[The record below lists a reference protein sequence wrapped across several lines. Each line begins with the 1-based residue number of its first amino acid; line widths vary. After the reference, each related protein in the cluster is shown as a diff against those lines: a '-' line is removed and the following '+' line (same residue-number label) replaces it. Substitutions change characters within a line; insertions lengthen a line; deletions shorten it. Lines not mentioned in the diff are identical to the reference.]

1 MPVQQQTPSD
11 IIRQK
16 RLVIETN
23 NNHVLRQG
31 GVPYRL
37 ASAYPIK
44 LTAINSNK
52 FVQTPSQKNFSTG
65 LSLSPITH
73 VKMN

>member
-11 IIRQK
+11 LIRQK

-52 FVQTPSQKNFSTG
+52 FVQTPSQKSFTTG
-65 LSLSPITH
+65 LSLSKVTH
-73 VKMN
+73 IKLI